1 MTSTPGRLPDFLV
14 IGAMRSGTSSLARYL
29 RAHPSI
35 CLATQKEVHFFDRN
49 FDQGIEWYR
58 RHFPCSHAGHLTGE
72 ATQTYLFD
80 KEALDQMAS
89 VVPDARIIVILRH
102 PIDRAYS
109 HYWLNRSRGREPLEF
124 AAAIEAEPHRV
135 ENGGLNERFWYS
147 YLGRGR
153 YTRQLVA
160 VAERY
165 PRDRVSV
172 HLFDELRDSPEAT
185 YGSICDFL
193 GVDNGFHPPNLGTV
207 VNPYVTFRSLRVR
220 ALSRRLPAQ
229 LRKAVARVNTR
240 VGMYPAMDVELR
252 RDLIARFEEEIVS
265 LESWLGKDLSLWR
278 K

>member
-1 MTSTPGRLPDFLV
+1 MTSSPGRLPDFLV

-49 FDQGIEWYR
+49 FDRGIEWYT

-80 KEALDQMAS
+80 QDALDRMAS
-89 VVPDARIIVILRH
+89 VVPDARIIIILRH

-124 AAAIEAEPHRV
+124 AAAIEAEAQRV
-135 ENGGLNERFWYS
+135 GNGGLNERFWYS

-153 YTRQLVA
+153 YARQLVA
-160 VAERY
+160 VTQRY
-165 PRDRVSV
+165 PRDRLSV
-172 HLFDELRDSPEAT
+172 HLFEELRDSPAAT
-185 YGSICDFL
+185 YRSICRFL
-193 GVDNGFHPPNLGTV
+193 GIEPEFRPPNLGTV

-220 ALSRRLPAQ
+220 ALSRRLPAP
-229 LRKAVARVNTR
+229 LSRAVGGLNTR
-240 VGMYPAMDVELR
+240 VGAYPPMDVALR
-252 RDLIARFEEEIVS
+252 RQLIAGFEEEIAT
-265 LESWLGKDLSLWR
+265 LESWLDKDLSSWR
-278 K
+278 N